1 MVKQQF
7 MEFEDTNIV
16 AYLHYKGHP
25 FVPYKKDK
33 ERIGF
38 RVYGDNIEYDLA
50 KMYLDT
56 EIQSFL
62 KCLKS
67 VRNSLFTTKATLQ
80 ERDMED

>member
-1 MVKQQF
+1 MVKQKF

-33 ERIGF
+33 DRVGF
-38 RVYGDNIEYDLA
+38 KVYGDDIEQSLA
-50 KMYLDT
+50 KMYLDS
-56 EIQSFL
+56 EIQAFL

-67 VRNSLFTTKATLQ
+67 VRNSLFTTKATIQ
-80 ERDMED
+80 ETED